1 MPDAP
6 LTFPI
11 LCLIAALIFAILRN
25 LNECQRLIV
34 ICYRSLQQS
43 YIRIRDRIFRG
54 WLRFGDRTAR
64 ENESALHYELIMHP
78 DIDEGSSDSASES
91 YSEGELLSADE
102 HFKRIHGE
110 DEDGWIDILVDKG
123 VQRIQRHFD
132 AGIETYEPS

>member
-1 MPDAP
+1 
-6 LTFPI
+6 
-11 LCLIAALIFAILRN
+11 
-25 LNECQRLIV
+25 
-34 ICYRSLQQS
+34 
-43 YIRIRDRIFRG
+43 
-54 WLRFGDRTAR
+54 
-64 ENESALHYELIMHP
+64 MHP